1 MKKIAL
7 LFVMASTMILAT
19 ACANAP
25 SATPAPVQPAA
36 TEAPVEP
43 KITDV
48 GPETANGTQVDIT
61 LADNTIEAS
70 LTAFQVGVPYT
81 FVITNTG
88 PHGHNFNISTPVAVA
103 GSLKDALATALLAVD
118 QDQLGAGDSVTV
130 DYTFPVSAA
139 GTDLEFSCLIRRH
152 YDDGMFQPIT
162 VTE

>member
-7 LFVMASTMILAT
+7 LFVIASAMILAT

-25 SATPAPVQPAA
+25 AATPAPVQPTA

-43 KITDV
+43 TVTDAV
-48 GPETANGTQVDIT
+48 PESANGTQVDIT

-70 LTAFQVGVPYT
+70 LSAFQVGIPYT

-88 PHGHNFNISTPVAVA
+88 PHAHNFNISTPVAVA

-139 GTDLEFSCLIRRH
+139 GADLELSCLIRRH
-152 YDDGMFQPIT
+152 YDDGMFLPIT